1 MLTRAKS
8 TNSNVWL
15 LEGIAAKLCSM
26 DEVEK
31 LLSALDNSKHCVG
44 NPEAKL
50 MHLVPGIFGDQSGKL
65 LNTSL
70 LK

>member
-15 LEGIAAKLCSM
+15 LDGIVAKLCSM

-31 LLSALDNSKHCVG
+31 LLSVLDNSKQCAG
-44 NPEAKL
+44 NLEAKL
-50 MHLVPGIFGDQSGKL
+50 MQLVPGIFRDQSGKL